1 MAAPLSRRML
11 WKDQLPKFLSRKASN
26 KESVEHEL
34 EVVDQG
40 KDQSVL
46 SSGLSG
52 FVHEG
57 ELEVSV
63 SLRKIGSEKVV
74 ANKHPQLSSA
84 IVADASGSAFDADSQ
99 RHPGSGIQK
108 CCFFST
114 HTRDLSAKMALRGE
128 ERSREQGDEG
138 RYRYR
143 TPKR

>member
-1 MAAPLSRRML
+1 M
-11 WKDQLPKFLSRKASN
+11 
-26 KESVEHEL
+26 EHEV

-63 SLRKIGSEKVV
+63 SLRKIASKKVV

-84 IVADASGSAFDADSQ
+84 AVANSSRNVAVPQ
-99 RHPGSGIQK
+99 L
-108 CCFFST
+108 T
-114 HTRDLSAKMALRGE
+114 HDI
-128 ERSREQGDEG
+128 
-138 RYRYR
+138 
-143 TPKR
+143 